1 MRKQFLLKIWQ
12 RTAGRGARAQG
23 SALVSAQ
30 VVQSLIQ
37 NEQTLKHVS
46 TSIVCRGKL
55 FLSSTSHHLAASCSS
70 MFYSD
75 HRFSD
80 YVRIIFLFRW
90 YLCWVKSF
98 QVADLFR
105 FYDSILADTMTCFFH
120 VTNCIQFD
128 FSCVQ
133 LQYPFWVSKLH
144 IPLLVPKGWCVTPN
158 CYQ

>member
-1 MRKQFLLKIWQ
+1 MRA
-12 RTAGRGARAQG
+12 RSERASGAE
-23 SALVSAQ
+23 SAEYVH
-30 VVQSLIQ
+30 LIQ

-46 TSIVCRGKL
+46 TSIVRGGKL

-80 YVRIIFLFRW
+80 YVRTIFLFRW

-133 LQYPFWVSKLH
+133 LQYPFLASKLH